1 MSMEQESAGSES
13 GASSAPVEGVHKA
26 SVSRRSLLR
35 AGLGA
40 SPVILTVA
48 SRPVMAT
55 TGKCSSASAFGSI
68 NASRPSKV
76 DYCGGCKPEY
86 WKQPTCHPQWPTGYY
101 PVSRARSGVTT
112 YATKFN
118 DCFGTTAGYPG
129 KTLLEVMNLTAT
141 GGKDEVARLC
151 SAALL
156 NAVKGLTPGTVLSTV
171 TVKQVWKSYVT
182 KGYYEPNAGV
192 RWYPTYS
199 APAGTGGLITWL
211 KSTMPVGYP

>member
-1 MSMEQESAGSES
+1 MSMEQQSSEAQR
-13 GASSAPVEGVHKA
+13 GASPDGNDAKQKL
-26 SVSRRSLLR
+26 SVSRRKLLR

-48 SRPVMAT
+48 SQPVMAS
-55 TGKCSSASAFGSI
+55 TGRCSSASAFGSI
-68 NASRPSKV
+68 NASRPSRI

-101 PVSRARSGVTT
+101 PVTKSRSGYIT

-118 DCFGTTAGYPG
+118 DCFGSSNGYPG
-129 KTLLEVMNLTAT
+129 RTLLEVMNLSGT
-141 GGKDEVARLC
+141 GNKNEVARLC

-156 NAVKGLTPGTVLSTV
+156 NAAKGLTPSTVLSTQK
-171 TVKQVWKSYVT
+171 VKDVWRSFAT
-182 KGYYEPNAGV
+182 KGFYEPTAGV
-192 RWYPTYS
+192 KWYPS
-199 APAGTGGLITWL
+199 SSIPASTGGLIAWL